1 MEKDIQAVEAPAEA
15 PTRMHHTGKSSC
27 GVRISILLDP
37 EEADLF
43 EAWRQQ
49 IRACQRSRASALR
62 FLIQVYF
69 GLSPS
74 YRTAPGYNSAWEKTI
89 GWEELVDPR
98 SVKNDYCPAPLRLV

>member
-1 MEKDIQAVEAPAEA
+1 MDKDIQAVEAPAET
-15 PTRMHHTGKSSC
+15 PTRTPHTEKPH

-49 IRACQRSRASALR
+49 IRACQSSRASALR

-69 GLSPS
+69 GLSPC
-74 YRTAPGYNSAWEKTI
+74 YRTAPGYNSAWEKNV

>member
-1 MEKDIQAVEAPAEA
+1 MDKDIQTVEAPAEA
-15 PTRMHHTGKSSC
+15 PTRMHRTEESR

-49 IRACQRSRASALR
+49 HRNGQRSRASALR
-62 FLIQVYF
+62 FLIDVYF
-69 GLSPS
+69 GLCPG
-74 YRTAPGYNSAWEKTI
+74 YCNAPGYGSAWEKRA

-98 SVKNDYCPAPLRLV
+98 LEKNVCRLAPLRLV

>member
-1 MEKDIQAVEAPAEA
+1 MEKDIQSVEAPAEA
-15 PTRMHHTGKSSC
+15 MARMPHTEKSSC

-49 IRACQRSRASALR
+49 HRNGQRSRASALR
-62 FLIQVYF
+62 FLLDVYF
-69 GLSPS
+69 GLWPG
-74 YRTAPGYNSAWEKTI
+74 YCNAPGYGSAWEKRA

-98 SVKNDYCPAPLRLV
+98 SEKNACRPAPLRLV